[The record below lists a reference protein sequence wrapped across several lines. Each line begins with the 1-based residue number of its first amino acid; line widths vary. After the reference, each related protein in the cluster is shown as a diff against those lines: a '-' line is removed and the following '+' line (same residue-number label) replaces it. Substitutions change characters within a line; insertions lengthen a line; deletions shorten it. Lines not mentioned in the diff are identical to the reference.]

1 MKIYDEHQNLQSVI
15 CNCCEKKLFVEN
27 GLLKDAIYEGNQSFG
42 YFSGKDGVTHHFD
55 LCEECY
61 EKQLSFSYK
70 KIFQIEK
77 TKFQKIKQLNYNL
90 II

>member
-27 GLLKDAIYEGNQSFG
+27 GLLKDAIYEGKQSFG

-61 EKQLSFSYK
+61 DKWIGTFRIPVKETENTEM
-70 KIFQIEK
+70 I
-77 TKFQKIKQLNYNL
+77 
-90 II
+90 